1 MASPVEAASACDAFA
16 ITKSDTTVVN
26 FDALYVGTTGD
37 VAVVTGKGST
47 TTFPTVPAG
56 FIIPIKGTKVMSTN
70 TTASGFVG
78 MKY

>member
-16 ITKSDTTVVN
+16 ITESDTTVVN

-37 VAVVTGKGST
+37 VVVLTGKGST

-56 FIIPIKGTKVMSTN
+56 TILPSRPV
-70 TTASGFVG
+70 SGVCQPWRGHSLVF
-78 MKY
+78 